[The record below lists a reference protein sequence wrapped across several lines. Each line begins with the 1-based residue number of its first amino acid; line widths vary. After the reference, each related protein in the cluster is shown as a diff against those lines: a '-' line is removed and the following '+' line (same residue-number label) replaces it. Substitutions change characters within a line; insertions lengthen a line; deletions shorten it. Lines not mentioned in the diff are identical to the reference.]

1 MEITKFTGSTLFDSF
16 FLMNIAVNHV
26 VEAGFQ
32 RWKDIFGK
40 SHYFENCNKI
50 VLQMIK
56 MARHGFLCI
65 LLVVI

>member
-1 MEITKFTGSTLFDSF
+1 
-16 FLMNIAVNHV
+16 MNIAVNHV